1 MKKFL
6 SLLLVT
12 TLLVTAILP
21 IAMADETTTHTI
33 TITGSTSGHTYEAYQ
48 IFKGNADNEDELGNI
63 EWGDGVNGEELLK
76 KLKESELQVT
86 KKDGGTKD
94 SLKNIFGSANKADD
108 VAKILDSYADDSE
121 MAKAFAEVVSTA
133 LKSDNGSKKT
143 STYSSGSHTI
153 SNVTP
158 GYYFIQD
165 SVTVPKGEAKTRY
178 LLKVIGKD
186 ETIKVKGDAP
196 TLEKTVLKDND
207 IFTDVADYEIG
218 DIIPFHL
225 EGTLPTNYDDYKTYK
240 YKFTDTLS
248 SGLTFVDGGNHA
260 VKVEYVSKDNQKTDI
275 TSSFKVEKIGPE
287 PIQQITITCDDLKSV
302 TQVQAGGTILVTY
315 YAQLNEDA
323 AIGNATSGAEGN
335 TNTASL
341 EFSNNP
347 NASGSGETTTTEDTP
362 NTDIAVFTFQLDITK
377 QDSRTNS
384 PLTGVGFKI
393 YKMSGG
399 AKKWAQFNED
409 GVLTGWTDNE
419 EDGTERKTDAQGKLS
434 FVGLAADTYYLKE
447 TTVLDGYNSI
457 EDAKLEIEVVYDE
470 EEKKVSKLS
479 LKVNDQESQEGN
491 ILTGIVSTTVS
502 NRKGSR
508 LPSTGGMGTVMI
520 YTLGV
525 VLVSCSLLLLYSKK
539 QKEKK

>member
-1 MKKFL
+1 MK
-6 SLLLVT
+6 
-12 TLLVTAILP
+12 
-21 IAMADETTTHTI
+21 
-33 TITGSTSGHTYEAYQ
+33 
-48 IFKGNADNEDELGNI
+48 
-63 EWGDGVNGEELLK
+63 
-76 KLKESELQVT
+76 
-86 KKDGGTKD
+86 
-94 SLKNIFGSANKADD
+94 
-108 VAKILDSYADDSE
+108 
-121 MAKAFAEVVSTA
+121 
-133 LKSDNGSKKT
+133 
-143 STYSSGSHTI
+143 
-153 SNVTP
+153 
-158 GYYFIQD
+158 
-165 SVTVPKGEAKTRY
+165 
-178 LLKVIGKD
+178 
-186 ETIKVKGDAP
+186 
-196 TLEKTVLKDND
+196 VLKDND

-525 VLVSCSLLLLYSKK
+525 LLVSSSLLLLYSKK